1 MNFFHVSCYVLV
13 CISLSLSFHMN
24 FKNLNTLFIFYI
36 QSFYYKNKID
46 NQVSMY
52 FINVTINYQ
61 YNYLERKKVIF

>member
-1 MNFFHVSCYVLV
+1 
-13 CISLSLSFHMN
+13 MN

>member
-13 CISLSLSFHMN
+13 CISLSLSFHTN